1 MYVVPLETV
10 LRMTRL
16 RPHQEL
22 KEEGLLVKF
31 DPARGKLGRF
41 EENFGAARV
50 CKSPICWG
58 SSVVE
63 PPSIWAS

>member
-41 EENFGAARV
+41 EEDFGAARV
-50 CKSPICWG
+50 C
-58 SSVVE
+58 
-63 PPSIWAS
+63 